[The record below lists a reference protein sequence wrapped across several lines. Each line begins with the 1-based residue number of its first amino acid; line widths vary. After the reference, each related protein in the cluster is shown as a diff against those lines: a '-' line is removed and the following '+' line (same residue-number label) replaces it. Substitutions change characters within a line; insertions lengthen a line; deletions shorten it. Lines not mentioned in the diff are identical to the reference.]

1 MKSSS
6 NREYHATKRLIYNFL
21 LFTVESENKEL
32 NVVYC
37 ERN

>member
-6 NREYHATKRLIYNFL
+6 NREYHATKRLIYNSL
-21 LFTVESENKEL
+21 LITVESENNEL

-37 ERN
+37 EMN